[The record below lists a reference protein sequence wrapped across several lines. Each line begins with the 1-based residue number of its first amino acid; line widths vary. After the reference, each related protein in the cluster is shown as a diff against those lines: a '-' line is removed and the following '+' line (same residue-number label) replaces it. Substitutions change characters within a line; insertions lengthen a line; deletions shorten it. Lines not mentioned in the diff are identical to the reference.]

1 MNKPNS
7 KGSLFLYFLIAI
19 LLIFTALILHQA
31 YNLWI
36 RDNVNTAADPSVQR
50 TVILDAGHGGFD
62 GGAVSV
68 TGTVEKALNLDTTIT
83 LAAFLKAQG
92 YRVILTRETDTEL
105 SHESGGS
112 RKMQDLKGR
121 LSVMEQ
127 NPGVPFLSIHMNKFP
142 QKKYSG
148 LQIYYSP
155 GDAASKS
162 LADEMQSAVKEHLQ
176 PKNERVT
183 KAATSSIF
191 LLHRATS
198 PAILIECGFLSNEEE
213 ARKLED
219 PAYRTAL
226 CLTLSAAYGNWEAN
240 RSTP

>member
-1 MNKPNS
+1 MNKQNS

-19 LLIFTALILHQA
+19 LLILTASILHEA

-36 RDNVNTAADPSVQR
+36 RNNVNAAADPSSLR

-68 TGTVEKALNLDTTIT
+68 TGTAEKTLNLDTTLT
-83 LAAFLKAQG
+83 LSALLRAQG

-105 SHESGGS
+105 SHEGGGS

-121 LSVMEQ
+121 LSVMEE
-127 NPGVPFLSIHMNKFP
+127 NPGVPFLSVHMNKFP
-142 QKKYSG
+142 QGKYSG

-155 GDAASKS
+155 GDTASKS
-162 LADEMQSAVKEHLQ
+162 LADGMQSAVKEHLQ
-176 PKNERVT
+176 PTNERVT

-213 ARKLED
+213 ARRLED
-219 PAYRTAL
+219 PEYRTAL
-226 CLTLSAAYGNWEAN
+226 CLTLAVAYGKWEAE
-240 RSTP
+240 R